1 MRNYLSFTKRNY
13 FTHDT
18 ETIFIV
24 VFLPNTKP
32 MTVDIIHRP
41 PSQTSFLEIVN
52 IFKNLTRM
60 TKKAKIQIRIYV
72 KLTKYV
78 LGKFHINL
86 YLNTKKIFEKCSTAL
101 LNIVPYDVW
110 KYQEFLNLF

>member
-24 VFLPNTKP
+24 AFLPNTKP
-32 MTVDIIHRP
+32 MTVNIIHRP

-52 IFKNLTRM
+52 EYF
-60 TKKAKIQIRIYV
+60 Q
-72 KLTKYV
+72 KLDTDDK
-78 LGKFHINL
+78 
-86 YLNTKKIFEKCSTAL
+86 ES
-101 LNIVPYDVW
+101 
-110 KYQEFLNLF
+110 